1 MYYQNAD
8 AEILLLG
15 NSRGLM
21 FYQPEVEKLTNKKS
35 FNFSYN
41 GMPIQMGSAL
51 VKDYLDKY
59 EKPEILLVDITCADR
74 NNAALIAGM
83 SAYAPVSQR
92 LQDLIQEVNP
102 TAAGAAKLT
111 HLFRYNS
118 EIWQRAM
125 RYIKGSDE
133 TWLNDREINQFMID
147 KATVE
152 KPLDFTFSSEKEL
165 NPADLMNN
173 IKSLVN
179 YAKSKDIKVRL
190 VVNPYYPP
198 FFNRSNGFENWKDN
212 VEKIVGQKV
221 NDYSTALND
230 PKYFTDYQHCNKLG
244 SIEYLKLLKR
254 DGLLD

>member
-1 MYYQNAD
+1 MYYQDAD

-41 GMPIQMGSAL
+41 GMPIQMGEAL

-59 EKPEILLVDITCADR
+59 KKPELLLLDITCADR
-74 NNAALIAGM
+74 NNSALIAGM
-83 SAYAPVSQR
+83 SAYAPESPR
-92 LQDLIQEVNP
+92 LQDLIQQVNP

-147 KATVE
+147 QAVVE
-152 KPLDFTFSSEKEL
+152 NPLDFTFSSEKEL
-165 NPADLMNN
+165 KPEDLMNN
-173 IKSLVN
+173 IKSIVD
-179 YAKSKDIKVRL
+179 YAKGKNIKVRL
-190 VVNPYYPP
+190 VVNPYFPP
-198 FFNRSNGFENWKDN
+198 FFNRSNGFDNWKN
-212 VEKIVGQKV
+212 KVEKTVGQKIY
-221 NDYSTALND
+221 DYSTALKEA
-230 PKYFTDYQHCNKLG
+230 KYFTDYQHCNKVG
-244 SIEYLKLLKR
+244 SIEYLKLLKA